1 MTCSLIAFDLDD
13 TLYKEIDYLRS
24 AYREITRYAMS
35 RAGERGRMVAGME
48 NGAYAEMM
56 RTYHSGGN
64 AFQRLNEVLG
74 LDIPT
79 GDYLRIYRTH
89 HPDIRLGE
97 DVVSVLD
104 ALKAQGHILGLI
116 TDGRSLQQR
125 NKIVAL
131 GLDRW
136 IAHTDIVISEEFG
149 SEKPAEAN
157 YRHFMLRYPE
167 CRKFVYVGDNP
178 QKDFIAPNRL
188 GWQTICLEDDGRNI
202 HRQHFDEV
210 PRKAKPGQV
219 CLSMKDVAMA
229 ILSREL

>member
-1 MTCSLIAFDLDD
+1 MDKLIAFDLDD
-13 TLYKEIDYLRS
+13 TLYSEIDYLRS

-35 RAGERGRMVAGME
+35 RVGETGRDVTGME

-56 RTYHSGGN
+56 RTYHGGGN

-74 LDIPT
+74 LDLPIS
-79 GDYLRIYRTH
+79 DYLRIYRTH
-89 HPDIRLGE
+89 HPDIRLGG

-136 IAHTDIVISEEFG
+136 IADTDIVISEEVG

-157 YRHFMLRYPE
+157 YRRLMEQHPDIRRF
-167 CRKFVYVGDNP
+167 FYVGDNLR
-178 QKDFIAPNRL
+178 KDFIAPNRL
-188 GWQTICLEDDGRNI
+188 GWTTICLLDHGQNI
-202 HRQHFDEV
+202 HPQHFDDTPPQALPQYKAATWAEV
-210 PRKAKPGQV
+210 LQLVKGT
-219 CLSMKDVAMA
+219 
-229 ILSREL
+229 I